1 MESQHI
7 FLLQDLVRC
16 GNLDVDVLE
25 SIDKMKKEQV
35 LSKHPYQITQQKSG
49 EKRWQTYVVDELT
62 QKRRKITA
70 TSEKALFDKLYLFYF
85 EETAVTLKKLYPE
98 WLEKRKN
105 CGISPRTVRRNENHW
120 DKYYCDNPI
129 VDVPIH
135 KLTTEQIE
143 DFFHATIKNFNLT
156 TKELGNM
163 KYIFVDIMKL
173 AYKRKY
179 IISNPFNDVDINT
192 NGCKPQSKKNS
203 TSRVYL
209 PDEKE
214 KLFTQLNSYIESH
227 PQRTDGYAIFL
238 LFKLG
243 LRIGELVALKW
254 SDIDYTTNEL
264 HIHRME
270 SMVNGDDEKL
280 IPAVVEYTKRK
291 SPYGDRFLPLGEY
304 EILLFQKIKEI
315 NQLNNYSDDDFIF
328 YNDNGRISTR
338 SIDKRIRKCC
348 IKAGIEVK
356 SAHDI
361 RRTVASEMFN
371 QGVPAVIIK
380 QYLGHSDIKTTY
392 EYILD
397 NHQKNETHKI
407 ILNSLT
413 EMNGLKRTQTPEN
426 KKIRKS
432 A

>member
-1 MESQHI
+1 LEAQEI
-7 FLLQDLVRC
+7 FLLQQLSSC
-16 GNLDVDVLE
+16 GNLDLDVLE
-25 SIDKMKKEQV
+25 SIDKMKKDSV
-35 LSKHPYQITQQKSG
+35 LSKHPYQITQQNNG
-49 EKRWQTYVVDELT
+49 EKRWQTYVMDEHT
-62 QKRRKITA
+62 HKRRKVTA
-70 TSEKALFDKLYLFYF
+70 TSEKKLIDKLFIFYY
-85 EETAVTLKKLYPE
+85 EETAVTLRKLYPE
-98 WLEKRKN
+98 WLDKRKT
-105 CGISPRTVRRNENHW
+105 CGISPRTVKRNENHW
-120 DKYYCDNPI
+120 DKYYSGNPI

-135 KLTTEQIE
+135 KLTAEHIE
-143 DFFHATIKNFNLT
+143 DYFHTTIRKFNLT

-173 AYKRKY
+173 AFKRKY
-179 IISNPFNDVDINT
+179 ITYNPFTDVDINT

-209 PDEKE
+209 PNEKE
-214 KLFTQLNSYIESH
+214 ELFKVLNSYIDTY

-254 SDIDYTTNEL
+254 SDIDYSTNEL

-270 SMVNGDDEKL
+270 SMVNETDEKL

-291 SPYGDRFLPLGEY
+291 SPYGDRFLPLGDY
-304 EILLFQKIKEI
+304 EILLFQKIKQI
-315 NQLNNYSDDDFIF
+315 NYLNNYSDDDFIF
-328 YNDNGRISTR
+328 CNDNGRILSR

-348 IKAGIEVK
+348 VKAGIEVK

-361 RRTVASEMFN
+361 RRTVASEMFK
-371 QGVPAVIIK
+371 QGVPVVIIK

-397 NHQKNETHKI
+397 NNQRNETHNI
-407 ILNSLT
+407 IIKSLSD
-413 EMNGLKRTQTPEN
+413 MNGLKRTQTPQN
-426 KKIRKS
+426 TKVRNP

>member
-1 MESQHI
+1 
-7 FLLQDLVRC
+7 
-16 GNLDVDVLE
+16 
-25 SIDKMKKEQV
+25 MKKEKV
-35 LSKHPYQITQQKSG
+35 LSKHPYQITQQNNG
-49 EKRWQTYVVDELT
+49 EKRWQTYIVDETT

-70 TSEKALFDKLYLFYF
+70 TSERKLIEKLFNYYF
-85 EETAVTLKKLYPE
+85 EETAITVRKLYPE
-98 WLEKRKN
+98 WLSKRKT
-105 CGISPRTVRRNENHW
+105 CGISPRTVKRNENHW
-120 DKYYCDNPI
+120 DKYYSDNPI
-129 VDVPIH
+129 IDIPIH
-135 KLTTEQIE
+135 KLTAEQIE
-143 DFFHATIKNFNLT
+143 DFFHSTICKFNLT
-156 TKELGNM
+156 AKELGNM

-179 IISNPFNDVDINT
+179 IVQNPFQNVDINT
-192 NGCKPQSKKNS
+192 NGCKPQCKKNS

-214 KLFTQLNSYIESH
+214 KLFESLNQYIDTH
-227 PQRTDGYAIFL
+227 PNRTDGYAIFL

-254 SDIDYTTNEL
+254 SDIDYSNNEL

-280 IPAVVEYTKRK
+280 TPAVVEYTKRK
-291 SPYGDRFLPLGEY
+291 SPYGDRFLPLGDY
-304 EILLFQKIKEI
+304 EMLLFQKINQI
-315 NQLNNYSDDDFIF
+315 NSIHNLSDDDFIF
-328 YNDNGRISTR
+328 CNEHGRIPTR

-348 IKAGIEVK
+348 IKADIEIK

-371 QGVPAVIIK
+371 QGVPVVIIK

-392 EYILD
+392 DYILD
-397 NHQKNETHKI
+397 NHQKSETHKI
-407 ILNSLT
+407 IINSLSD
-413 EMNGLKRTQTPEN
+413 MNGLKRTQTPQN
-426 KKIRKS
+426 TKVRKP